1 MNEEFEKINKKFND
15 DTYPKFPF
23 ISKTRITLLKK
34 GLYRKHNANYRG
46 VTAVYD
52 KEAEEFK
59 FPLYGMYY
67 IPEDLII
74 VPDGLELNET
84 KSAFLKAALTA
95 GYKQVSQPPKFNTV
109 YFPEDS
115 PEAKLALAN
124 KAEYYYNKV
133 KTKKE
138 ESDDQPVDKEN

>member
-1 MNEEFEKINKKFND
+1 MNEEFKKMNQKYND
-15 DTYPKFPF
+15 DTYPEFPY
-23 ISKTRITLLKK
+23 ISKNRITLLKK
-34 GLYRKHNANYRG
+34 GLYRKHNAKYRG

-52 KEAEEFK
+52 KDTEEFR

-74 VPDGLELNET
+74 VPEDLELNET
-84 KSAFLKAALTA
+84 KKAFLNAALKA
-95 GYKQVSQPPKFNTV
+95 GYKQVDQPPKFNTV

-124 KAEYYYNKV
+124 KADYYYNSKS
-133 KTKKE
+133 KKKE
-138 ESDDQPVDKEN
+138 ETHDSPSNSEQ